1 MPGFLDPK
9 ERVIDMVLTDTG
21 KSLLLKGDLQF
32 VYWIPFDDEVDY
44 DPFVWNSAS
53 LDAGELE
60 ARKQQLTETPLIRE
74 ATMGYK
80 GLNLKAEDTTN
91 VINPMY
97 SAPPGVGQNYPLPQL
112 IPSLTGANVQMK
124 QAVVMKYYGDDQVS
138 KAQRVGVRRFNP
150 SLEVL
155 EMRYDAASY
164 PAETQTEGF
173 LITMYQSGAIHV
185 DETGTV
191 IGSGSYEEVLHNI
204 DSSGSIAFLNDLRLH
219 NYTP

>member
-44 DPFVWNSAS
+44 DPFVNNSAS
-53 LDAGELE
+53 LDAGELLS
-60 ARKQQLTETPLIRE
+60 RKQQLTETPLTRE

-80 GLNLKAEDTTN
+80 GLNLREEDTTN
-91 VINPMY
+91 VRNPMY

-112 IPSLTGANVQMK
+112 VASLTGANVEMK
-124 QAVVMKYYGDDQVS
+124 QAVVMKYFGRGVFS
-138 KAQRVGVRRFNP
+138 RAQRIGVRRYNP

-155 EMRYDAASY
+155 DMRYDAASY

-173 LITMYQSGAIHV
+173 LITMYQSGAV
-185 DETGTV
+185 KTDELGQSV
-191 IGSGSYEEVLHNI
+191 GGYQEVLHNI